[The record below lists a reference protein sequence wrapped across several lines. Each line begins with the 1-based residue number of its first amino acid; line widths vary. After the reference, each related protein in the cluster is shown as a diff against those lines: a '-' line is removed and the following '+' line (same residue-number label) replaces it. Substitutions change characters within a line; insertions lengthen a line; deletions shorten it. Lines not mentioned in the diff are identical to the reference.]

1 MTGVVAQKVCKVI
14 GDPAQTILTDVSLSI
29 QKGEFVSLVGR
40 SGSGKSTLLYVLSG
54 LDFASS
60 GTVHIED
67 HDIYAMTPEE
77 LGQLRNQKIGFVF
90 QFHYLL
96 DELTALENVLMPTRK
111 THQEQTKAKIAE
123 HWLTEFGLGEK
134 LHRLPRQLSGG
145 EQQRV
150 AIARA
155 LIMEP
160 AYLFAD
166 EPTGA
171 LDSVNGKRV
180 MEILKEIH
188 KKQGMTIVLVTHD
201 EDFARDADRQI
212 HLADGRVVV

>member
-1 MTGVVAQKVCKVI
+1 MAGIVAQKVCKVI
-14 GDPAQTILTDVSLSI
+14 GEPAQTVLSEVSLSI
-29 QKGEFVSLVGR
+29 APGEFVSLVGR

-60 GTVHIED
+60 GTVYIED
-67 HDIYAMTPEE
+67 HDIYAMSPEQ

-111 THQEQTKAKIAE
+111 THQEHAKTPMAE
-123 HWLTEFGLGEK
+123 HWLKEFGLGEK

-150 AIARA
+150 AIARS

-160 AYLFAD
+160 QYLFAD

-171 LDSVNGKRV
+171 LDSVNGQRV
-180 MEILKEIH
+180 MEILKDIH
-188 KKQGMTIVLVTHD
+188 KKQGTTIVLVTHD
-201 EDFARDADRQI
+201 KDFAKDADRQI
-212 HLADGRVVV
+212 HLADGRIVG